1 MFNAILKVT
10 YIPWA
15 WKIVQATKINNLIIN
30 HLGSS
35 LIDLLY
41 SVTDVIHVKSINTIL
56 ILINNT
62 GNTK

>member
-1 MFNAILKVT
+1 MGLKNSVSD
-10 YIPWA
+10 
-15 WKIVQATKINNLIIN
+15 QNFN

-41 SVTDVIHVKSINTIL
+41 FVTDVIHVKSINTIL
-56 ILINNT
+56 ILINNA

>member
-1 MFNAILKVT
+1 MFNVILKVT
-10 YIPWA
+10 YITWA
-15 WKIVQATKINNLIIN
+15 LKLN
-30 HLGSS
+30 HLGSN

-56 ILINNT
+56 IPINNA